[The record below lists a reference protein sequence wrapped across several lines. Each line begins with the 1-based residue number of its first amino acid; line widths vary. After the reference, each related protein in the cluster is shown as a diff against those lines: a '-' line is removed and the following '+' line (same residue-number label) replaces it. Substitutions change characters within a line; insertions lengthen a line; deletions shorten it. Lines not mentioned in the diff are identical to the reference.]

1 MNEAIIHMYMEM
13 PQGNSL
19 CSSLKQA
26 KNVIF
31 LFILYKIGEQ
41 EEEQVPPEEWGCGT
55 NGRREE
61 VVKEC
66 EHGTNTGIVSCM

>member
-26 KNVIF
+26 KMSFFSSFYTKLENKRKNRSRLRSGGVVPM
-31 LFILYKIGEQ
+31 GE
-41 EEEQVPPEEWGCGT
+41 
-55 NGRREE
+55 GR
-61 VVKEC
+61 KW
-66 EHGTNTGIVSCM
+66 